1 MSELKPRLCSVV
13 KGPNGF
19 GFHLHGQ
26 KGVVGQKIRKVE
38 EGSPA
43 AESGLLAGDRIIA
56 VNGKNVQNESHAE
69 VVACIKEQSN
79 KTDLLVVDEETYK
92 HYTENNMEITLTNN
106 DGGSRKSSSA
116 SESPATAEESSN
128 SAIPHPRLCHL
139 VKTTGGFGFNL
150 HSEKAKSG
158 RFISGVESG
167 GPADVSGLKV
177 GDRIVEVND
186 INIEAGKHSDLVNAI
201 KQSGSEVHLLVV
213 DKQTDA
219 YFKSLNITPTRK
231 HVDNPPTEADATPA
245 VVTQSSEPDAPVS
258 SPDTTSPI
266 VTSSAPEIYVDDDEQ
281 PPSPTPEV
289 GKPQQNGGKADFQSM
304 DLSALKERA
313 LSGRKKKSVDSSW
326 KNKHQFFNNM

>member
-1 MSELKPRLCSVV
+1 MSEFKPRLCSVV

-69 VVACIKEQSN
+69 VVACIKERTER
-79 KTDLLVVDEETYK
+79 TDLLVVDEETYK
-92 HYTENNMEITLTNN
+92 YYTENNMEITLINN
-106 DGGSRKSSSA
+106 EGSRKSSSA
-116 SESPATAEESSN
+116 SESPAPATKESSHN
-128 SAIPHPRLCHL
+128 VIPHPRLCHL

-167 GPADVSGLKV
+167 GPAEVSGLKV

-186 INIEAGKHSDLVNAI
+186 VNIEAGKHSDLVNAI

-213 DKQTDA
+213 DKETDA

-231 HVDNPPTEADATPA
+231 HVDSPPTEADATPA

-266 VTSSAPEIYVDDDEQ
+266 VTSSAPEIHVADDEQ

-289 GKPQQNGGKADFQSM
+289 KPQQNGGKATDFQSM

>member
-1 MSELKPRLCSVV
+1 LIK

-43 AESGLLAGDRIIA
+43 AESGLLTGDRIIA

-69 VVACIKEQSN
+69 VVACIKERSEQ
-79 KTDLLVVDEETYK
+79 TDLLVVDEETYK
-92 HYTENNMEITLTNN
+92 HYTDNNMEISLSAIEDSTPP
-106 DGGSRKSSSA
+106 SPSSESSS
-116 SESPATAEESSN
+116 EVK
-128 SAIPHPRLCHL
+128 IPHPRRCHL

-158 RFISGVESG
+158 RFISSVEPN
-167 GPADVSGLKV
+167 GPAAIAGLKK

-186 INIEAGKHSDLVNAI
+186 VNIEAGKHSDLVAAI

-213 DKQTDA
+213 DAKTDE
-219 YFKSLNITPTRK
+219 YFKSLNITPTGE
-231 HVDNPPTEADATPA
+231 HVDNPPTEPA
-245 VVTQSSEPDAPVS
+245 VSEDPPSAAEPDAPAAATIE
-258 SPDTTSPI
+258 PEPTETTPV
-266 VTSSAPEIYVDDDEQ
+266 VTETAVVPEIQVAEEEDQ

-289 GKPQQNGGKADFQSM
+289 KPAQNGTADFSSM
-304 DLSALKERA
+304 DLTALKERA
-313 LSGRKKKSVDSSW
+313 LSGRKKKSVDASW